1 MVIIVAAL
9 FLQAKCLAH
18 NPQHQSTD
26 GVLNTTNN
34 VPEITKWLTEHYSTL
49 HRIFFYTNHINFE
62 RTGHYKFTIRSSAQS
77 RF

>member
-34 VPEITKWLTEHYSTL
+34 VPE
-49 HRIFFYTNHINFE
+49 NN
-62 RTGHYKFTIRSSAQS
+62 
-77 RF
+77 